1 MQYPMS
7 GAVKL
12 RTNLAN
18 YPVTKALKEGKT
30 SSSVVA
36 LDFCGPPV
44 AHDGF
49 KGMVR
54 DNKFDAGELAIITFL
69 QAKAYGKPYVMLPA
83 PISGR
88 FQHHTIGYNAE
99 HGELSP
105 KDIEGRRV
113 GVRSYAQTTGLWAR
127 GVLQHEYDVDLDRV
141 TWVTFDDAHL
151 AEYTDPPNTERAPK
165 GDKKLAQMMFDGDVT
180 AAILGAD
187 MPKDPRVRSLVPEP
201 HKAAKA
207 WFERTGVI
215 PINHMFTVHEQVSR
229 ERPDVVQEIFRMLV
243 ESRRAAPPEALE
255 TIPPFGVEANRMAIQ
270 LAIDWALEQ
279 RIIPHRLDVDELF
292 DDATRR
298 LVP

>member
-12 RTNLAN
+12 RTNLAD

-30 SSSVVA
+30 SSSVVT
-36 LDFCGPPV
+36 LDFCGPPT

-127 GVLQHEYDVDLDRV
+127 GVLQHEYNVDLDRV

-165 GDKKLAQMMFDGDVT
+165 GGKKLAQMMFDGDVA

-187 MPKDPRVRSLVPEP
+187 MPKDPRVRPLVPEP
-201 HKAAKA
+201 HKAAKE
-207 WFERTGVI
+207 WFKRTGVI

-243 ESRRAAPPEALE
+243 ESRKAAPPEALE
-255 TIPPFGVEANRMAIQ
+255 TIPPFGVEANRKAIQ

-279 RIIPHRLDVDELF
+279 RIIPRRLEVDELF